1 MTAPSRI
8 AALVSL
14 WLINTFAGAATP
26 EQMISE
32 IAQLWA
38 GQFDNH
44 RHIEHNAAW
53 GGPTAPELSTEK
65 REMRVVPL
73 SMPEIGD
80 TVLYL
85 EEYRDT
91 QPGVAH
97 RQRVISLVWDDKFD
111 QVRAQQFFFRAGPTY
126 DRKPLDPAQ
135 VARLAPSDFDRI
147 PRCDLF
153 FVWDGAHERY
163 HGSMKRRACTYEH
176 VVSGMVYAE
185 FDLLLYPT
193 QQWYRDRS
201 MKLSTN
207 SVRGEIDGFSYLRFD
222 RLGD

>member
-1 MTAPSRI
+1 MKTRRSLAALLSLALLSTAP
-8 AALVSL
+8 
-14 WLINTFAGAATP
+14 WAATP

-32 IAQLWA
+32 IAERWA
-38 GQFDNH
+38 GQFNNH

-53 GGPTAPELSTEK
+53 GGPAAPELSTEK
-65 REMRVVPL
+65 REMRIARL
-73 SMPEIGD
+73 SMPEIGN

-97 RQRVISLVWDDKFD
+97 RQRVISLVWDEKFE

-126 DRKPLDPAQ
+126 DRRPLEPAR
-135 VARLAPSDFDRI
+135 VAKLAPADFDRI

-153 FVWDGAHERY
+153 FVWDEANQRY
-163 HGSMKRRACTYEH
+163 HGSMQRRACTYEH

-222 RLGD
+222 RVGE